1 MRVGG
6 NIKVLQLEARS
17 CEADK
22 LPCLSLEC
30 ATLHNGIEQLRTKR
44 GVPNGITQDGAIPSS
59 EVRYDRLRRVL
70 RNGVRSF
77 ARGDLYRYG
86 VPFRRS
92 IQVIYVDEP
101 ESCSIGIGRER
112 KLLGHFKVAK
122 STRLGTKPAGIL
134 DVIWKD

>member
-44 GVPNGITQDGAIPSS
+44 RVPNGIAQDGPVPSS
-59 EVRYDRLRRVL
+59 EMRYDRVRRVL
-70 RNGVRSF
+70 RDGVRGF
-77 ARGDLYRYG
+77 ARSDLYWDG
-86 VPFRRS
+86 IPFCRS
-92 IQVIYVDEP
+92 IQIIYVDEP
-101 ESCSIGIGRER
+101 ESRAVGI
-112 KLLGHFKVAK
+112 
-122 STRLGTKPAGIL
+122 S
-134 DVIWKD
+134 